1 MAQQYIY
8 NTDYINEINEEVY
21 KEIGISHELEQF
33 ARKGIIP
40 NKNNNL
46 SIHNNTTYVSRPIKS
61 VTSENAANGK
71 LNSVAGFGVVALTFL
86 IIYLLNKILFWFIVI
101 SIFAFCISVATRS
114 LGNIEASGKK
124 LPF

>member
-40 NKNNNL
+40 NKKNNL
-46 SIHNNTTYVSRPIKS
+46 SINNSTTYASRPIKS
-61 VTSENAANGK
+61 VTSENTPNGK
-71 LNSVAGFGVVALTFL
+71 LNSVAGFGVVTLTLL
-86 IIYLLNKILFWFIVI
+86 IIYLLNKILFWLIVI

-114 LGNIEASGKK
+114 LGNIEANGNK